1 MNIVKYY
8 NDKHKDVYDKKE
20 ANEYLKEKYNINLLC
35 DICSNNMLD
44 CGQYCAG
51 SSFKRSVF
59 LSLKLKIKNKIF
71 DWLDK

>member
-8 NDKHKDVYDKKE
+8 NEKHKDVYDKEE
-20 ANEYLKEKYNINLLC
+20 AKKYLKEKYNINLLC

-44 CGQYCAG
+44 CTHYCDG
-51 SSFKRSVF
+51 SLFKRSIF